1 MHAISSYHGNRAT
14 YTQTHRQDRLRYTVP
29 QLASA
34 QCKYVTLKCT
44 EWKVESKTK
53 LLSICAMLSCQKC
66 EGKMWS
72 CEQNSGGPSP
82 LKKVGLGT
90 LFPSCLI
97 SFVVNARLRDICR
110 SVCLVTGLTYRDV
123 TCWLILITSTSTAVC
138 DDDDDDDD
146 DDDISAHLY
155 CIWSTT
161 QWLCYAANR
170 ACTNCEGST
179 SGCKVVWCPNVQ
191 SFQTCKLESLEM
203 LSRCTQQTYLGRGS
217 HWGDRLLRL
226 TQLTWVGVG
235 GHWGDRFKKAQP
247 GPPSKSLPPYNWGLW
262 NFSCVRLA

>member
-1 MHAISSYHGNRAT
+1 MQICLFGHWSDVPRWHA
-14 YTQTHRQDRLRYTVP
+14 
-29 QLASA
+29 
-34 QCKYVTLKCT
+34 
-44 EWKVESKTK
+44 
-53 LLSICAMLSCQKC
+53 
-66 EGKMWS
+66 
-72 CEQNSGGPSP
+72 
-82 LKKVGLGT
+82 
-90 LFPSCLI
+90 
-97 SFVVNARLRDICR
+97 
-110 SVCLVTGLTYRDV
+110 DV

-179 SGCKVVWCPNVQ
+179 SGCKVVWCPNIQ
-191 SFQTCKLESLEM
+191 SFQTCKLEESLEM

-247 GPPSKSLPPYNWGLW
+247 GTPSKSLPPYNWGLW
-262 NFSCVRLA
+262 NFSCVRIDNTYKNISCPCITHDLSCFLLPFLSWCLFFVCYFVLPFMANIFDLI